1 MITDQTRRR
10 GPLALGGRLRRL
22 SERIDE
28 DARRI
33 YGEFGVAFEQRWWGV
48 MEQLVDQGPSS
59 VSELARALGISQPS
73 VSQTRRSMEA
83 AGLIE
88 ARDDPRDARS
98 RRIDLSPQGRA
109 LYARLEPVWA
119 AMDRVAVELDAEAAD
134 VITTLDRLDAA
145 LARSSL
151 YERVRRAIDGAGEP
165 TGPGDGTGG

>member
-1 MITDQTRRR
+1 MTTDHMRRR

-22 SERIDE
+22 TERIDE
-28 DARRI
+28 DARRV
-33 YGEFGVAFEQRWWGV
+33 YAEFGVAFEQRWWGV
-48 MEQLVDQGPSS
+48 MEQLMEGGAAS

-88 ARDDPRDARS
+88 TQDDPRDARS
-98 RRIDLSPQGRA
+98 RRIDLSAQGRA

-119 AMDRVAVELDAEAAD
+119 AMDVVAMELDAEAAG

-151 YERVRRAIDGAGEP
+151 YERLWRVMGE
-165 TGPGDGTGG
+165 GR